1 MPSAVKKRKVAT
13 PTSRNAATTKIQ
25 PLSSFTT
32 ISKAVTKG
40 GAKSNLAK
48 NKPEDVVSVTV
59 TKLDKPSTNLRKR
72 KLDAEEESN
81 VIGIA
86 TTTTNLR
93 KRKLDAEEESNVIGI
108 ATTTTNP
115 KEIETLPSK
124 PILPSKVPQTPHK
137 LIKTSSIP
145 TDTPTKGARTL
156 LDRLLLQTPK
166 RPVQKR
172 PSLSS
177 LRSISSSSGSAVS
190 TLPLKHSQIGAEGK
204 KEEASQQE
212 DLKEPLPAEL
222 IDIINLH
229 AALLTTLTLHCAHN
243 GSNAP
248 ADLRNLCP
256 DVARAWGKRKVLLD
270 DISRALGVLNSHVK
284 VGTEDQKLSTITLSD
299 YGSGKICV
307 EIEAGDGGEQGN
319 NLRPIDEERLNGIFS
334 QILISQWESKED
346 DVTIEDFIKQL
357 PSEPITPCSS
367 LSEMTP
373 LLAKGQRRLEDM
385 KAGIV
390 AKKDLR
396 RTKSSPALIQAAT
409 SADTSS
415 PSSTEKKPTLLER
428 LRAKQL
434 KQSLLPQAPSPAQVA
449 RKAALSRMEEV
460 VKVLG
465 ILSTSGS
472 AGQQR
477 ISFTMP
483 TLVGKLKDSF
493 KTPISK
499 DEATTVV
506 RLLAVEIAPEWVQLA
521 KIGKMEAVI
530 FDREK
535 KILEESVKDRVK
547 KAQAA

>member
-1 MPSAVKKRKVAT
+1 MPSAVKKRKVAA
-13 PTSRNAATTKIQ
+13 PSSRSAATTKIQ
-25 PLSSFTT
+25 PLTSFTT
-32 ISKAVTKG
+32 ISKAITKG
-40 GAKSNLAK
+40 GAKSILEK
-48 NKPEDVVSVTV
+48 NRQANVASVSV

-81 VIGIA
+81 VEIA
-86 TTTTNLR
+86 TTTT
-93 KRKLDAEEESNVIGI
+93 AT
-108 ATTTTNP
+108 ATTA

-124 PILPSKVPQTPHK
+124 LVLPSKVPQTPHK
-137 LIKTSSIP
+137 LIKTSSIT

-177 LRSISSSSGSAVS
+177 LRSISSNCSTEVS
-190 TLPLKHSQIGAEGK
+190 TLPLEHSQIDAEG
-204 KEEASQQE
+204 KEEASQQD
-212 DLKEPLPAEL
+212 DLKEPLPTEL

-256 DVARAWGKRKVLLD
+256 DVARAWGKRKVMLD

-284 VGTEDQKLSTITLSD
+284 VDAEDQKISTITLSD

-307 EIEAGDGGEQGN
+307 EIEAGNGGEKGN
-319 NLRPIDEERLNGIFS
+319 NLRPIDEERLNEIFS
-334 QILISQWESKED
+334 QRLISQWELKEEN
-346 DVTIEDFIKQL
+346 VAIEDFIKQL

-367 LSEMTP
+367 LSKMTP

-409 SADTSS
+409 STDTSS
-415 PSSTEKKPTLLER
+415 PPSTEKKPTLLER

-449 RKAALSRMEEV
+449 RKSALSRMEEV
-460 VKVLG
+460 VKVLS

-483 TLVGKLKDSF
+483 TLIGKLKDSF

-499 DEATTVV
+499 DEAITVV
-506 RLLAVEIAPEWVQLA
+506 KLLAVEIAPEWVQLA
-521 KIGKMEAVI
+521 RIGKMEAVV

-535 KILEESVKDRVK
+535 KILEENVKDRVK

>member
-1 MPSAVKKRKVAT
+1 MPSVVKKRKVAV
-13 PTSRNAATTKIQ
+13 PSSKNAATTKIQ

-32 ISKAVTKG
+32 ISKAGTKG
-40 GAKSNLAK
+40 GAKSTIET
-48 NKPEDVVSVTV
+48 NKQAEVASVTV

-72 KLDAEEESN
+72 KLDSEEELN
-81 VIGIA
+81 VIEIA
-86 TTTTNLR
+86 TTTT
-93 KRKLDAEEESNVIGI
+93 
-108 ATTTTNP
+108 ATTATTATATTA
-115 KEIETLPSK
+115 KEIETLPLK
-124 PILPSKVPQTPHK
+124 PVLPSKVPQTPHK
-137 LIKTSSIP
+137 LIKTSSIT

-156 LDRLLLQTPK
+156 LNRLLLQTPK

-177 LRSISSSSGSAVS
+177 LRSISSNSGTAVS
-190 TLPLKHSQIGAEGK
+190 ILPLKHSQTDAEGK
-204 KEEASQQE
+204 EEEGSQQE
-212 DLKEPLPAEL
+212 DFKESLPTEV
-222 IDIINLH
+222 IDIVNLH

-256 DVARAWGKRKVLLD
+256 DVARAWGKRKVMLD
-270 DISRALGVLNSHVK
+270 DIRRALGVLNSHVK
-284 VGTEDQKLSTITLSD
+284 VDAEDQKLSTITLSD

-307 EIEAGDGGEQGN
+307 EIEAGNGGGKGN
-319 NLRPIDEERLNGIFS
+319 NLRPINEERLNGIFS
-334 QILISQWESKED
+334 QRLISRWELKEE

-367 LSEMTP
+367 LSKMTP

-396 RTKSSPALIQAAT
+396 RTKSSPALVQAAT
-409 SADTSS
+409 STDTPS
-415 PSSTEKKPTLLER
+415 PPSTEKRPTLLER

-434 KQSLLPQAPSPAQVA
+434 KQSFLPQAPSPAQVA
-449 RKAALSRMEEV
+449 RKSALSRMEEV
-460 VKVLG
+460 VKVLS

-483 TLVGKLKDSF
+483 TLIGKLKDSF

-499 DEATTVV
+499 DEAITVV
-506 RLLAVEIAPEWVQLA
+506 KLLAVEIAPEWVQLA
-521 KIGKMEAVI
+521 KIGKMEAVV

>member
-1 MPSAVKKRKVAT
+1 MPSAVKKRKVAA
-13 PTSRNAATTKIQ
+13 PSSRNAATTKIQ

-40 GAKSNLAK
+40 GAKSILEK
-48 NKPEDVVSVTV
+48 NKQANGASVTV

-72 KLDAEEESN
+72 KLDAEDESN
-81 VIGIA
+81 VIEIA
-86 TTTTNLR
+86 ANTTTT
-93 KRKLDAEEESNVIGI
+93 I
-108 ATTTTNP
+108 ATATTA

-124 PILPSKVPQTPHK
+124 PVLPSKVPQTPHK
-137 LIKTSSIP
+137 LIKTSSIT

-177 LRSISSSSGSAVS
+177 LRSISSNSGTAVS
-190 TLPLKHSQIGAEGK
+190 TLPLEHSQTGAEGK
-204 KEEASQQE
+204 EEEESQKE
-212 DLKEPLPAEL
+212 DLKEPLPTEL
-222 IDIINLH
+222 VDMINLH

-256 DVARAWGKRKVLLD
+256 DVARAWGKRKVMLD
-270 DISRALGVLNSHVK
+270 DVRRALGVLNSHVK
-284 VGTEDQKLSTITLSD
+284 VDAEDRKLSTITLSD

-307 EIEAGDGGEQGN
+307 EIEAGNGGGKGN
-319 NLRPIDEERLNGIFS
+319 NLRPIDEERFNGIFS
-334 QILISQWESKED
+334 QKLISRWELKEED
-346 DVTIEDFIKQL
+346 ITIEDFIKQL

-367 LSEMTP
+367 LSKMTP

-409 SADTSS
+409 STDTSS
-415 PSSTEKKPTLLER
+415 TPSSEKKPTLLER

-449 RKAALSRMEEV
+449 RKSALSRMEEV
-460 VKVLG
+460 VKVLS

-483 TLVGKLKDSF
+483 TLIGKLKDSF

-499 DEATTVV
+499 DEAITAV
-506 RLLAVEIAPEWVQLA
+506 RLLAVEIAPEWIQLA
-521 KIGKMEAVI
+521 MIGKMEAVV

>member
-1 MPSAVKKRKVAT
+1 MPSAVKKRKVAA
-13 PTSRNAATTKIQ
+13 PFSRNAATTKIQ

-40 GAKSNLAK
+40 GAKSIIEK
-48 NKPEDVVSVTV
+48 NKQTNVASVTV

-72 KLDAEEESN
+72 KLDTEEESN
-81 VIGIA
+81 VIEIA
-86 TTTTNLR
+86 TTGATATSTT
-93 KRKLDAEEESNVIGI
+93 AT
-108 ATTTTNP
+108 ATTATEL
-115 KEIETLPSK
+115 EILPSK
-124 PILPSKVPQTPHK
+124 PVLPSKVPQTPHK
-137 LIKTSSIP
+137 LIKTSSI
-145 TDTPTKGARTL
+145 TIDTPTKGARTL

-172 PSLSS
+172 PSLLS
-177 LRSISSSSGSAVS
+177 LRSISSNSGTAIP
-190 TLPLKHSQIGAEGK
+190 TLPLEHSQIDAEGK
-204 KEEASQQE
+204 EEEENQKE
-212 DLKEPLPAEL
+212 DLKEPLPTEL

-256 DVARAWGKRKVLLD
+256 DVARAWGKRKVMLD
-270 DISRALGVLNSHVK
+270 DVRRALGVLNSHVK
-284 VGTEDQKLSTITLSD
+284 NDAEDQKLSTITLSD

-307 EIEAGDGGEQGN
+307 EIEPRNGGGKGN

-334 QILISQWESKED
+334 QRLISRWELKEE

-367 LSEMTP
+367 LSKMTP

-409 SADTSS
+409 STDTSS
-415 PSSTEKKPTLLER
+415 PPSTEKKPTLLER

-434 KQSLLPQAPSPAQVA
+434 KQSLLPQAPSPARIA
-449 RKAALSRMEEV
+449 RKSALSRMEEV
-460 VKVLG
+460 VKVLS

-483 TLVGKLKDSF
+483 TLIGKLKDSF

-499 DEATTVV
+499 DEAITAVK
-506 RLLAVEIAPEWVQLA
+506 LLAVEIAPEWVQLA
-521 KIGKMEAVI
+521 KIGKMEAVV

-547 KAQAA
+547 KAHGA

>member
-1 MPSAVKKRKVAT
+1 MPSAVKKRKVTALST
-13 PTSRNAATTKIQ
+13 RNATTTKIQ

-32 ISKAVTKG
+32 ISKAGTKD
-40 GAKSNLAK
+40 GAKSIQEK
-48 NKPEDVVSVTV
+48 NKQVDVASATV
-59 TKLDKPSTNLRKR
+59 TKPHKP
-72 KLDAEEESN
+72 
-81 VIGIA
+81 
-86 TTTTNLR
+86 TTNLR
-93 KRKLDAEEESNVIGI
+93 KRKLDTEEESNVIEP
-108 ATTTTNP
+108 ATTATATTATA
-115 KEIETLPSK
+115 KEIEKFPSK
-124 PILPSKVPQTPHK
+124 PFTSSKVPQTPHK
-137 LIKTSSIP
+137 LIKTSSIT

-190 TLPLKHSQIGAEGK
+190 TLPLKHSQTSAEGK
-204 KEEASQQE
+204 EEDARQQE
-212 DLKEPLPAEL
+212 DFEESLPDEL
-222 IDIINLH
+222 IDIVNLH

-256 DVARAWGKRKVLLD
+256 DVARAWGKRKVILD
-270 DISRALGVLNSHVK
+270 DIRRALGVLNSHVK
-284 VGTEDQKLSTITLSD
+284 FDVEDQNLSTITLSD

-307 EIEAGDGGEQGN
+307 EIEAGKGSGKGN
-319 NLRPIDEERLNGIFS
+319 NLRPINEESLNGIFS
-334 QILISQWESKED
+334 QRLRTQWESKEK
-346 DVTIEDFIKQL
+346 DVAIEDFIKEL
-357 PSEPITPCSS
+357 PLEPITPCSS
-367 LSEMTP
+367 LAKMTP

-396 RTKSSPALIQAAT
+396 RTKSSPALIQATT
-409 SADTSS
+409 SIDVTSS
-415 PSSTEKKPTLLER
+415 SSIEKKPTLLER

-434 KQSLLPQAPSPAQVA
+434 KQSLLPQAPAPAQVA
-449 RKAALSRMEEV
+449 RKSALSRMEEV
-460 VKVLG
+460 VKVLS
-465 ILSTSGS
+465 ILSTLGS

-483 TLVGKLKDSF
+483 TLIGKLKDSF

-499 DEATTVV
+499 DEAITAVK
-506 RLLAVEIAPEWVQLA
+506 LLAVEIAPEWVQLA
-521 KIGKMEAVI
+521 KIGKMEAVV

-535 KILEESVKDRVK
+535 KIAEESVKDRVK

>member
-1 MPSAVKKRKVAT
+1 MPSAVKKRKVAA
-13 PTSRNAATTKIQ
+13 PSSRNAATTKIQ

-40 GAKSNLAK
+40 GAKSILEK
-48 NKPEDVVSVTV
+48 NKQANVASVTV

-81 VIGIA
+81 VIEIA
-86 TTTTNLR
+86 TTTT
-93 KRKLDAEEESNVIGI
+93 ATIAT
-108 ATTTTNP
+108 ATTT
-115 KEIETLPSK
+115 KEIETLPLK
-124 PILPSKVPQTPHK
+124 PVLPSKIPQTPHK
-137 LIKTSSIP
+137 LIKTSSIT

-172 PSLSS
+172 TSLSS
-177 LRSISSSSGSAVS
+177 LRSISSNSGTAVT
-190 TLPLKHSQIGAEGK
+190 TLPLKHSQTGAEGK
-204 KEEASQQE
+204 EEEASQQE
-212 DLKEPLPAEL
+212 DFKEPLPTEL

-256 DVARAWGKRKVLLD
+256 DVARAWGKRKVMLD
-270 DISRALGVLNSHVK
+270 DIRRALGVLNSHVK
-284 VGTEDQKLSTITLSD
+284 VDAEDQKLSTITLSD

-307 EIEAGDGGEQGN
+307 EIEAGNGGGKGN

-334 QILISQWESKED
+334 QRLISQWESKEE

-367 LSEMTP
+367 LSKMTP

-396 RTKSSPALIQAAT
+396 RTKSSPALIQAAAYT
-409 SADTSS
+409 DTSS

-449 RKAALSRMEEV
+449 RKSALSRMEEV
-460 VKVLG
+460 VKVLS

-483 TLVGKLKDSF
+483 TLIGKLKDSF

-499 DEATTVV
+499 DEAITVV
-506 RLLAVEIAPEWVQLA
+506 KLLSVEIAPEWVQLA
-521 KIGKMEAVI
+521 KIGKMEAVV

>member
-1 MPSAVKKRKVAT
+1 MPSATKKRKVASI
-13 PTSRNAATTKIQ
+13 TSRKVATTKIQ

-32 ISKAVTKG
+32 ISKASTKG
-40 GAKSNLAK
+40 GSKSIVDK
-48 NKPEDVVSVTV
+48 NKEADGVSVTV
-59 TKLDKPSTNLRKR
+59 TELDKPSTNLRKR
-72 KLDAEEESN
+72 KLDTEEESS
-81 VIGIA
+81 VIEPD
-86 TTTTNLR
+86 TR
-93 KRKLDAEEESNVIGI
+93 SS
-108 ATTTTNP
+108 
-115 KEIETLPSK
+115 TLPSK
-124 PILPSKVPQTPHK
+124 IPQTPHK
-137 LIKTSSIP
+137 PIKTSSIT

-177 LRSISSSSGSAVS
+177 LRSISSSSVS
-190 TLPLKHSQIGAEGK
+190 DVPTLPSEHSHSPSGADKTVEEGASLESP
-204 KEEASQQE
+204 KES
-212 DLKEPLPAEL
+212 LPTEL
-222 IDIINLH
+222 INIINLH

-256 DVARAWGKRKVLLD
+256 DVARAWGKRKVTLD
-270 DISRALGVLNSHVK
+270 DIRQALGVLNSHNSASA
-284 VGTEDQKLSTITLSD
+284 EDQKLSTIALSD

-307 EIEAGDGGEQGN
+307 EIEAGNEGGKGN
-319 NLRPIDEERLNGIFS
+319 NLRPINEERLNDIFT
-334 QILISQWESKED
+334 QQLISQWESKEKD
-346 DVTIEDFIKQL
+346 TTIEAFLKRL
-357 PSEPITPCSS
+357 PLEPITPCSS
-367 LSEMTP
+367 LSKMTP

-396 RTKSSPALIQAAT
+396 RTKSSPALIEAT
-409 SADTSS
+409 KSTAISSAISS
-415 PSSTEKKPTLLER
+415 PASTSTSTPTDKKPTLLER

-434 KQSLLPQAPSPAQVA
+434 KQSLLPQAPSPAQIA

-460 VKVLG
+460 VKVLS

-483 TLVGKLKDSF
+483 TLIGKLKDSF

-499 DEATTVV
+499 DEAITVV
-506 RLLAVEIAPEWVQLA
+506 KLLADEIAPEWMQLA
-521 KIGKMEAVI
+521 KMGKMEAVV
-530 FDREK
+530 FDRERRVG
-535 KILEESVKDRVK
+535 EEGVRERIR
-547 KAQAA
+547 KAMSG

>member
-1 MPSAVKKRKVAT
+1 MPSAVKKRKVA
-13 PTSRNAATTKIQ
+13 PPHSRNAATTKIQ
-25 PLSSFTT
+25 RLSSFTT

-40 GAKSNLAK
+40 GAKSIFEK
-48 NKPEDVVSVTV
+48 NKQVDVASVTV
-59 TKLDKPSTNLRKR
+59 AKVDKPSTNLRKR
-72 KLDAEEESN
+72 KLEAEEESN
-81 VIGIA
+81 VIEIATTAIA
-86 TTTTNLR
+86 TTT
-93 KRKLDAEEESNVIGI
+93 
-108 ATTTTNP
+108 ATTATATTV
-115 KEIETLPSK
+115 KETKLLPSN
-124 PILPSKVPQTPHK
+124 PVLPSKVPETPHK
-137 LIKTSSIP
+137 LIKTSSIT

-177 LRSISSSSGSAVS
+177 LRSIPSNSGTAVS
-190 TLPLKHSQIGAEGK
+190 TLPLEHSQTGVEGN
-204 KEEASQQE
+204 EEASQQE
-212 DLKEPLPAEL
+212 GFKESLPTEL

-256 DVARAWGKRKVLLD
+256 DVARAWGKRKVMLD
-270 DISRALGVLNSHVK
+270 DIRRALGVLNSHAK
-284 VGTEDQKLSTITLSD
+284 VGTGDQKLSTITLSD

-307 EIEAGDGGEQGN
+307 EIEAGDGGGKGN
-319 NLRPIDEERLNGIFS
+319 NLRPIDEERLNAIFS
-334 QILISQWESKED
+334 QRLITQWESKEK
-346 DVTIEDFIKQL
+346 DVTIGDFIKQL

-367 LSEMTP
+367 LSKMTP

-409 SADTSS
+409 STDTSS
-415 PSSTEKKPTLLER
+415 PLYTEKKPTLLER

-449 RKAALSRMEEV
+449 RKSALSRMEEV
-460 VKVLG
+460 VKVLS

-477 ISFTMP
+477 VSFTMP
-483 TLVGKLKDSF
+483 TLIGKLKDSF

-499 DEATTVV
+499 DEAITAVK
-506 RLLAVEIAPEWVQLA
+506 LLAVEIAPEWVQLA
-521 KIGKMEAVI
+521 KIGKMEAVV

-535 KILEESVKDRVK
+535 KILEESIKNRVK